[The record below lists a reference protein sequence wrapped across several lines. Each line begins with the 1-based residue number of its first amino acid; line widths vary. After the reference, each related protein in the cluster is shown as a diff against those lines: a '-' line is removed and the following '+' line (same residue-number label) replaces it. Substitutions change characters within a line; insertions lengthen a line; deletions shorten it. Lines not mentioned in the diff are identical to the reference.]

1 MEKFYI
7 KLAGKVV
14 AISANY
20 ATTKQ
25 FCRDY
30 LLEDFPQGNAEQEV
44 DIVVNV
50 TQEDIITERKQ
61 AEKADLG
68 SFSDKYL
75 ETLVVHRQVAEQM
88 TKYHT
93 VLFHG
98 SAIAVDGEVYLFTA
112 PSGTGKSTHTR
123 LWREHFGDRAFMV
136 NDDKPFLH
144 LNEDGTITV
153 YGAPWDG
160 KHRLSRNIGMPLKGI
175 CILAQAKENQIQKL
189 STKDGLQEIYL
200 QIYRTTESPQ
210 IMKETLVVLN
220 GIMSQPLWRLEC
232 NISQEA
238 VKLSYEAMSGKNY

>member
-7 KLAGKVV
+7 KLADKVV
-14 AISANY
+14 DISANY

-30 LLEDFPQGNAEQEV
+30 LLEDISSKA

-50 TQEDIITERKQ
+50 TQEDIEAERKQ
-61 AEKADLG
+61 TEKADLG

-88 TKYHT
+88 TKFHT

-112 PSGTGKSTHTR
+112 PSGTGKSTHSR

-144 LNEDGTITV
+144 LNEDGSITV

-175 CILAQAKENQIQKL
+175 CILAQAEENRIQKL
-189 STKDGLQEIYL
+189 PVKDALQEIYL

-220 GIMSQPLWRLEC
+220 GILSQPLYRLEC

>member
-1 MEKFYI
+1 MEKLYI
-7 KLAGKVV
+7 KLADKVV
-14 AISANY
+14 DISANY

-30 LLEDFPQGNAEQEV
+30 LLEDISSKA

-50 TQEDIITERKQ
+50 TQEDIEAERKQ

-88 TKYHT
+88 TKFHT

-112 PSGTGKSTHTR
+112 PSGTGKSTHSR

-144 LNEDGTITV
+144 LNEDGSITV

-175 CILAQAKENQIQKL
+175 CILAQAEENRIQKL
-189 STKDGLQEIYL
+189 PVKDALQEIYL

-220 GIMSQPLWRLEC
+220 GILSQPLYRLEC